1 MSRNE
6 SLPEGFKSLV
16 GDDEDAALM
25 QEVARGDR
33 KAFAKL
39 FDRHHAGV
47 VRFAWRFVGT
57 KAQAEELAQDI
68 FLKLFRSAGS
78 YQPSAKFKTYLYRIA
93 TNHCL
98 NARRGPAAKL
108 EVTVDQEQRPL
119 EPLGSATTPG
129 ESLEGKQLELAV
141 GRALSAM
148 SERERA
154 AFCMCRFEGLAY
166 KEIAVALEATEAAV
180 KSLIHRA
187 TLTVAKHLEA
197 MHAAPKAA
205 ASFREGWPG

>member
-1 MSRNE
+1 
-6 SLPEGFKSLV
+6 LV

-25 QEVARGDR
+25 LKVARGDR
-33 KAFAKL
+33 KAFATL
-39 FDRHHAGV
+39 FDRHQAGV
-47 VRFAWRFVGT
+47 VRFAWRFTGNQ
-57 KAQAEELAQDI
+57 AQAEELAQDI
-68 FLKLFRSAGS
+68 FIKLFRSAGA
-78 YQPSAKFKTYLYRIA
+78 YQPSAKFKTYLYRVA

-108 EVTVDQEQRPL
+108 EVTVDQTERAL
-119 EPLGSATTPG
+119 EPTGSATTPG
-129 ESLEGKQLELAV
+129 ETLEGKQLEAV
-141 GRALSAM
+141 VAKALEAM

-166 KEIAVALEATEAAV
+166 KDIAVALSATEAAV

-197 MHAAPKAA
+197 MHAAPRAA
-205 ASFREGWPG
+205 AS

>member
-1 MSRNE
+1 M
-6 SLPEGFKSLV
+6 V

-25 QEVARGDR
+25 LEVAKGDR
-33 KAFAKL
+33 KAFAAL

-47 VRFAWRFVGT
+47 VRFAWRFVGSR
-57 KAQAEELAQDI
+57 AQAEELAQDI
-68 FLKLFRSAGS
+68 FVKLYRSAGA
-78 YQPSAKFKTYLYRIA
+78 YRPSARFKTFLYRVA

-98 NARRGPAAKL
+98 NAMRSPIAKL
-108 EVTVDQEQRPL
+108 ETTVDQSERAL
-119 EPLGSATTPG
+119 EPPGSAVTPG
-129 ESLEGKQLELAV
+129 ESLEGKELEAVV

-197 MHAAPKAA
+197 VQGAQGALV
-205 ASFREGWPG
+205 

>member
-1 MSRNE
+1 M
-6 SLPEGFKSLV
+6 PLV

-25 QEVARGDR
+25 QQVARGDR

-39 FDRHHAGV
+39 FDRHQAGV
-47 VRFAWRFVGT
+47 VRFAWRFTGSH
-57 KAQAEELAQDI
+57 AQAEELAQDI
-68 FLKLFRSAGS
+68 FIKLFRSAGS
-78 YQPSAKFKTYLYRIA
+78 YQPSAKFKTYLYRVA

-108 EVTVDQEQRPL
+108 EVTVDQTERPL
-119 EPLGSATTPG
+119 EPSGSATTPG
-129 ESLEGKQLELAV
+129 ESLEGKQLEAV
-141 GRALSAM
+141 VARALEAM

-166 KEIAVALEATEAAV
+166 KDIAVALSATEAAV

-197 MHAAPKAA
+197 MHTAPKAA
-205 ASFREGWPG
+205 VS